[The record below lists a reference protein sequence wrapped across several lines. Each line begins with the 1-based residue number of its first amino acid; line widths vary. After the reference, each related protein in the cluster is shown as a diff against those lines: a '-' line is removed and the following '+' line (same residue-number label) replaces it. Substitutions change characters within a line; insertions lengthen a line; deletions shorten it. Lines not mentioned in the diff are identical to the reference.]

1 MWKSFRRRSYFQPEI
16 NEVRILRLVRDRGP
30 ISRIEIAAETGLHK
44 ATITEL
50 VGKLIRGGFLED
62 TGVSPDQKKVGRRR
76 ILLRFLPMAGIV
88 AGIDIR
94 LSHVAVALTDLNA
107 RLLAKTS
114 FDYPPTASADD
125 VFSRVASTIK
135 NLCAQEGVPIVKL
148 IGIGVG
154 LQGVIDRSTNT
165 LIFSQMK
172 PSWQGKVLGENL
184 ESEFSVPVYVENDVK
199 TMAIGEYQFGAAK
212 GARDFVY
219 LWIGEGLGAGIMING
234 RLLHGITSS
243 AGEVGFNLLESPSF
257 FRENYPLTYH
267 GQTMFGEILSDANI
281 EQSFAAA
288 RHEQPGEAHAVDKIV
303 ARSVSGDSVATH
315 VLDECASLLSEICI
329 PMVHTLN
336 PDMIVVGGKIA
347 SDSSPIGELLQKKIR
362 HDRLSPPVEAVRV
375 TTAPYADQ
383 SVILGAAG
391 LVLHEFFE
399 PMPVS
404 QRQRSRR
411 AFIPEG

>member
-1 MWKSFRRRSYFQPEI
+1 MWKTFRRRSSFQPEI
-16 NEVRILRLVRDRGP
+16 NEVRILRLVRDQGP

-50 VGKLIRGGFLED
+50 VGKLIRAGYLED

-76 ILLRFLPMAGIV
+76 ILLRFLPLAGIV

-107 RLLAKTS
+107 RLLTKTS
-114 FDYPPTASADD
+114 FDYPPAASADE
-125 VFSRVASTIK
+125 VFGRAATTIK
-135 NLCAQEGVPIVKL
+135 NLFAQEGVPISKL

-154 LQGVIDRSTNT
+154 LQGVIDRSSNT

-172 PSWQGKVLGENL
+172 PSWQGKVLGESL
-184 ESEFSVPVYVENDVK
+184 ESEFAVPVHVENDVK
-199 TMAIGEYQFGAAK
+199 TMAMGEYQFGAAK

-281 EQSFAAA
+281 QQSYAAA
-288 RHEQPGEAHAVDKIV
+288 RHEQPGDAHMVEQIV
-303 ARSVSGDSVATH
+303 ARSVSGDSVALH

-347 SDSSPIGELLQKKIR
+347 SDSSPIGGFLQKKIR

-399 PMPVS
+399 PMPVV

-411 AFIPEG
+411 TASIAG